1 MREFLARMWHLM
13 HKGKP
18 VQTLYYVEEQLRGT
32 NFAVVRVSWKQEGK
46 VIAVIE
52 RKIQPGTEMA
62 NEFSEFVEEALSVG
76 NDVAVICCEPASS
89 FGFIE

>member
-1 MREFLARMWHLM
+1 M
-13 HKGKP
+13 
-18 VQTLYYVEEQLRGT
+18 
-32 NFAVVRVSWKQEGK
+32 
-46 VIAVIE
+46 IAVIE
-52 RKIQPGTEMA
+52 RKIQPGTEVA